1 MKWAKSLILVPGES
15 IENRLENVLKGIL
28 KEFGNMPCII
38 SLIDATGQAGNAL
51 TKRNNNGEHIQTDV
65 KNMIFLAQE
74 DGQIFDLD
82 LSLNSDT
89 KLEILVT
96 VGQHIDIVG
105 EAHYISSIIGEHI
118 ELDPQLFD
126 D

>member
-65 KNMIFLAQE
+65 NNMILLAQE

-82 LSLNSDT
+82 RSLNSDT
-89 KLEILVT
+89 KLEIVM

-105 EAHYISSIIGEHI
+105 EAHNISSIIGEHVG
-118 ELDPQLFD
+118 LNPQLFD